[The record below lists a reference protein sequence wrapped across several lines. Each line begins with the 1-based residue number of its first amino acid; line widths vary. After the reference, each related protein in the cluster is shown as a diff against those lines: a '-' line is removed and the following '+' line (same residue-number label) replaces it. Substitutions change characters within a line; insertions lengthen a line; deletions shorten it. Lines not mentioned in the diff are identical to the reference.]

1 MGYPSSV
8 ATNVEPPIRKIRII
22 SGRKQVG
29 LELFP
34 PLKKPIKRAGKQQQ
48 IFTAMACYLPTD
60 ASDLIPR

>member
-8 ATNVEPPIRKIRII
+8 ATDVEPLIRKIGII

-34 PLKKPIKRAGKQQQ
+34 PSKKPTKGARKQQQ
-48 IFTAMACYLPTD
+48 IFAAMAYCQPTD